1 MEFSISDLR
10 NKNFEQTIE
19 VAHHLGVRYI
29 WIMGAS
35 RAREMWAQDLLQ
47 SAIYTRGWV
56 FQGSLLNCLSRH
68 STNFFPE
75 RMLSSRIIHFTQS
88 QVFWDCSTM
97 SACEKLPEGIPFALS
112 ALVTTDRRW
121 RERLQRSGA
130 SKEQTLP
137 VDEDSLEA
145 FWRSAVMNY
154 TSCDLINQADKMFAI
169 WSVAK
174 LVRDHLKN
182 HDQYD
187 CGLWARSLHEQLAW
201 KVNKP

>member
-97 SACEKLPEGIPFALS
+97 SACEKLPEGIPFADGGENVSNEVALQKSKHFPWTRTPWKLS
-112 ALVTTDRRW
+112 GEV
-121 RERLQRSGA
+121 RL
-130 SKEQTLP
+130 
-137 VDEDSLEA
+137 
-145 FWRSAVMNY
+145 
-154 TSCDLINQADKMFAI
+154 
-169 WSVAK
+169 
-174 LVRDHLKN
+174 
-182 HDQYD
+182 
-187 CGLWARSLHEQLAW
+187 
-201 KVNKP
+201 